1 MCSVKSDLTR
11 EKLDDDKNKS
21 QQSECSVME
30 IRCTFFL
37 FLFASLSQSLSTSHR
52 QFYSKPSTIKQRR
65 FQLLCGKRLNPE
77 AIDWKRH
84 FSWAFIALSAV
95 MKLVYCDFI
104 AGYFGGGRVWCKNLE
119 KFPANISKFYFFYSL
134 AQNASRAIENF
145 HILSDSFCDILKS
158 DFFKVF
164 SWCSKNSRS
173 RSVSRVTKNQFF

>member
-21 QQSECSVME
+21 QQSDCSVME

-65 FQLLCGKRLNPE
+65 FQLLCGKILNPE

-119 KFPANISKFYFFYSL
+119 KFPANISKSYFFYSRSECFL
-134 AQNASRAIENF
+134 CYWK
-145 HILSDSFCDILKS
+145 LSYSFWLFLRYFEIWLFQS
-158 DFFKVF
+158 FFVMLQELSEQECK
-164 SWCSKNSRS
+164 
-173 RSVSRVTKNQFF
+173 